1 MKTIA
6 VIPAYNEE
14 ATVGSVVSQL
24 DKLGLG
30 AVVIDDGSSDRTAE
44 RAAASGA
51 TVLRHP
57 TNIGVGGALRTG
69 FAYAAR
75 SGHERVIC
83 VDADLQHEPNSIVDL
98 LNAADTSGAELVI
111 GSRFAEGGYEVSWSR
126 RLLMRALG
134 HWISRRVGSELDDV
148 TSGFRVISEPLLS
161 RFAAE
166 YPAEFLGDTVEAI
179 LEAHAWGARIAQAG
193 VTMAARPAGEAT
205 SRFHAAGHLLRLL
218 LVLVVTPRRG
228 RA

>member
-14 ATVGSVVSQL
+14 ETVGAVVGQL
-24 DKLGLG
+24 DELGLA

-44 RAAASGA
+44 RAAAAGA

-75 SGHERVIC
+75 TGHERVIC
-83 VDADLQHEPNSIVDL
+83 VDADLQHEPSSIGEL
-98 LNAADTSGAELVI
+98 LDAADTTGAELVI
-111 GSRFAEGGYEVSWSR
+111 GSRFAGGTYQVSGSR
-126 RLLMRALG
+126 RLLMKALG
-134 HWISRRVGSELDDV
+134 RWISRRVGSELDDV
-148 TSGFRVISEPLLS
+148 TSGFRVITEPLLS
-161 RFAAE
+161 RFAAD

-179 LEAHAWGARIAQAG
+179 LQAHASGARIAQTG
-193 VTMAARPAGEAT
+193 VIMAPRPAGEAT
-205 SRFHAAGHLLRLL
+205 SRFHAAGHLLRLF